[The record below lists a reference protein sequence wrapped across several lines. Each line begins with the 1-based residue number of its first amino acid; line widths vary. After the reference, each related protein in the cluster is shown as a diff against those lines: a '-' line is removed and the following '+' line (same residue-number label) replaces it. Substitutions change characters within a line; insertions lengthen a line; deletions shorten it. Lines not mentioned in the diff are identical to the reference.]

1 VVEIIDVMLVDDHA
15 IVRTGLKAVL
25 SSIRDIRVIGEASN
39 GTEAVFMSQRLKPHV
54 VIMDLT
60 MPGGD
65 GVTATKALVALENAP
80 KVLVLTMHTEEE
92 YLLPALKAGA
102 SGYLVKS
109 SADRELVD
117 AIHAVMRGEMYVQQN
132 AGRVLARGFAAKD
145 PAGEERARFEKLTER
160 ERDVLVLVARGYSA
174 PEIGERLSI
183 SPKTVDTYKQR
194 VNEKLGVAHRAEY
207 VRIAMRLGL
216 LAED

>member
-1 VVEIIDVMLVDDHA
+1 MTDIINVLLVDDHA
-15 IVRTGLKAVL
+15 IVRAGLKAVVGVA
-25 SSIRDIRVIGEASN
+25 RDIRVVGEAAN
-39 GTEAVFMSQRLKPHV
+39 GVEAVSAAERLKPHV

-65 GVTATKALVALENAP
+65 GVTATKALVALANPP

-109 SADRELVD
+109 AADRDLVD
-117 AIHAVMRGEMYVQQN
+117 AIRAVMRGEMYVQQN
-132 AGRVLARGFAAKD
+132 AGRVLARGFLAKD
-145 PAGEERARFEKLTER
+145 PASEERTRFDRLTDR
-160 ERDVLVLVARGYSA
+160 ERNVLVLVARGYSA

-194 VNEKLGVAHRAEY
+194 VNEKLGVTHRAEY

-216 LAED
+216 LAEE

>member
-1 VVEIIDVMLVDDHA
+1 MSDIINVLIVDDHA
-15 IVRTGLKAVL
+15 IVRAGLKAVV
-25 SSIRDIRVIGEASN
+25 SVAPDIRVIGEAAN
-39 GTEAVFMSQRLKPHV
+39 GVDALAMAERLKPHV

-65 GVTATKALVALENAP
+65 GVTATKALVALTNPP

-109 SADRELVD
+109 AADRDLVD
-117 AIHAVMRGEMYVQQN
+117 AIRAVMRGEMYVQQN
-132 AGRVLARGFAAKD
+132 AGRVLARGLLAKD
-145 PAGEERARFEKLTER
+145 PASEERTRFDRLTER
-160 ERDVLVLVARGYSA
+160 ERNVLVLVARGYSA

-194 VNEKLGVAHRAEY
+194 VNEKLGVTHRAEY

-216 LAED
+216 LAEE

>member
-1 VVEIIDVMLVDDHA
+1 MTSIINVLLADDHA
-15 IVRTGLKAVL
+15 IVRAGLKAVVG
-25 SSIRDIRVIGEASN
+25 IAPDIRVIGEASN
-39 GTEAVFMSQRLKPHV
+39 GADAVAMSERLKPDV

-65 GVTATKALVALENAP
+65 GVSATKSLAALSNPP

-92 YLLPALKAGA
+92 YLMPALKAGA

-109 SADRELVD
+109 AADRELVD
-117 AIHAVMRGEMYVQQN
+117 AIRAVMRGEMYVQQN
-132 AGRVLARGFAAKD
+132 AGRVLARGLVAKD
-145 PAGEERARFEKLTER
+145 PAGEERARFDRLTDR
-160 ERDVLVLVARGYSA
+160 ERNVLVLVARGYSA
-174 PEIGERLSI
+174 PEIGDRLSI

-194 VNEKLGVAHRAEY
+194 VNEKLGVTHRADY

-216 LAED
+216 LAEE

>member
-1 VVEIIDVMLVDDHA
+1 MIEIINVLLVDDHA
-15 IVRTGLKAVL
+15 IVRAGLKAVL
-25 SSIRDIRVIGEASN
+25 SVAPDIRVIGEAAN
-39 GTEAVFMSQRLKPHV
+39 GVDGAAMAERLKPHV

-65 GVTATKALVALENAP
+65 GVSAIKL
-80 KVLVLTMHTEEE
+80 LTMHTEEE
-92 YLLPALKAGA
+92 YLMPALKAGA

-109 SADRELVD
+109 AADRELVD
-117 AIHAVMRGEMYVQQN
+117 AIRAVVRGEVYVQQN
-132 AGRVLARGFAAKD
+132 AGRVLARGVLAKD
-145 PAGEERARFEKLTER
+145 PASEERTRFDRLTER
-160 ERDVLVLVARGYSA
+160 ERNVLVLVARGYSA

-216 LAED
+216 LAEE

>member
-1 VVEIIDVMLVDDHA
+1 MIEIINVLLVDDHA
-15 IVRTGLKAVL
+15 IVRAGLKAVM
-25 SSIRDIRVIGEASN
+25 SIARDVQVIGEAAN
-39 GTEAVFMSQRLKPHV
+39 GVDAVSMAERLKPHV

-65 GVTATKALVALENAP
+65 GVTATKSLVALAQPP

-109 SADRELVD
+109 AADRDLVD
-117 AIHAVMRGEMYVQQN
+117 AIRAVMRGEMYVQQN
-132 AGRVLARGFAAKD
+132 AGRVLARGFLAKD
-145 PAGEERARFEKLTER
+145 PASDERTRFDRLTER
-160 ERDVLVLVARGYSA
+160 ERNVLVLVARGYSA

-194 VNEKLGVAHRAEY
+194 VNEKLGVTHRAEY

-216 LAED
+216 LAEE

>member
-1 VVEIIDVMLVDDHA
+1 MSDITNVLLVDDHA
-15 IVRTGLKAVL
+15 IVRAGLKAV
-25 SSIRDIRVIGEASN
+25 IGVAPDVRVIGEAAN
-39 GTEAVFMSQRLKPHV
+39 GVDAISMTERLKPHV

-65 GVTATKALVALENAP
+65 GVTATKALVALANPP

-109 SADRELVD
+109 AADRDLVD
-117 AIHAVMRGEMYVQQN
+117 AIRAVMRGEMYVQQN
-132 AGRVLARGFAAKD
+132 AGRVLARGFLAKD
-145 PAGEERARFEKLTER
+145 PASEERTRFERLTDR
-160 ERDVLVLVARGYSA
+160 ERNVLVLVARGYSA

-194 VNEKLGVAHRAEY
+194 VNEKLGVTHRAEY

-216 LAED
+216 LAEE

>member
-1 VVEIIDVMLVDDHA
+1 MLVDDHA

-25 SSIRDIRVIGEASN
+25 SSIRDIRVVGEASN
-39 GTEAVFMSQRLKPHV
+39 GAEAVLMSQRLKPHV

-92 YLLPALKAGA
+92 YLLPVLKAGA

-132 AGRVLARGFAAKD
+132 AGRVLARGYAAKD
-145 PAGEERARFEKLTER
+145 PAGEERARFEKLTDR

>member
-1 VVEIIDVMLVDDHA
+1 MIEIINVLLVDDHA
-15 IVRTGLKAVL
+15 IVRAGLKAVL
-25 SSIRDIRVIGEASN
+25 GVAHDVRVIGEATN
-39 GTEAVFMSQRLKPHV
+39 GVDAVSMAERLKPHV

-65 GVTATKALVALENAP
+65 GVSATKALALLPMAP

-92 YLLPALKAGA
+92 HLLPALKAGA

-109 SADRELVD
+109 AADRELVD
-117 AIHAVMRGEMYVQQN
+117 AIRAVIRGEMYVQPN
-132 AGRVLARGFAAKD
+132 AGRVLARGVLAKD
-145 PAGEERARFEKLTER
+145 PAGEERVRFDRLTER
-160 ERDVLVLVARGYSA
+160 ERNVLVLVARGYSA

-194 VNEKLGVAHRAEY
+194 VNEKLGVTHRAEY

-216 LAED
+216 LAEE